1 LIVGQLLAAR
11 SYRYAQSP
19 EGRAAASAAMAG
31 IAVYAIH
38 CWGDIGFTEPKSIF
52 LVGAALAVAGQ
63 LAVST
68 GAWRVR
74 AASAPLPFVPSPHP
88 LREISVRP

>member
-1 LIVGQLLAAR
+1 LIVGQLFAAR
-11 SYRYAQSP
+11 SYWWARSP
-19 EGRAAASAAMAG
+19 DDRVAASAAMVS
-31 IAVYAIH
+31 IVVYAIH

-68 GAWRVR
+68 GAWPAA
-74 AASAPLPFVPSPHP
+74 AASARLPWVKSSYP
-88 LREISVRP
+88 LRQISVRT